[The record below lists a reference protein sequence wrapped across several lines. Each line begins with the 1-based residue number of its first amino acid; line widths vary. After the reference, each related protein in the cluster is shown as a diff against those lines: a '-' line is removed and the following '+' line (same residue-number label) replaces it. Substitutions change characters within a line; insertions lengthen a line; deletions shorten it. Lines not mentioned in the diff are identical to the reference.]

1 MRRTVAKLLPSR
13 RATCLRV
20 ITVRIAC
27 TCMLQAVCA
36 GHHRRAMSSDD
47 LSSGGKLA
55 SSLTRRDTARQG
67 RVARSTLAMYSMLRG
82 NNVSNT
88 PSGTNIPSP
97 FNRRR
102 LTVATLGISD
112 AAIAR
117 AYTDPTRVRES
128 TLLRLQKA
136 ALELGLPLP
145 GQGVSR

>member
-1 MRRTVAKLLPSR
+1 
-13 RATCLRV
+13 
-20 ITVRIAC
+20 
-27 TCMLQAVCA
+27 
-36 GHHRRAMSSDD
+36 
-47 LSSGGKLA
+47 
-55 SSLTRRDTARQG
+55 
-67 RVARSTLAMYSMLRG
+67 
-82 NNVSNT
+82 VSIT

-117 AYTDPTRVRES
+117 AYTDPSSVRES

-136 ALELGLPLP
+136 ALELGLPPP